1 MIDQTYDVQSLTWG
15 SLTEKTPGDGL
26 QGHATTRGSRSQA
39 SGTIRDFVGPGGG
52 CTPSRRGVFL
62 ARRTPRAEGM
72 TGARTRRKSATG
84 SRRLRTRFASRV
96 AAPFHQRGDRPRLRG
111 PSVPAA
117 RIPCPAAPSRA
128 SPRKLSERSRCA
140 ILTMSSTRC
149 SFSSLSYLSPP
160 PIPLTFLSLPIALLF
175 F

>member
-1 MIDQTYDVQSLTWG
+1 MCSICLYLKISNG
-15 SLTEKTPGDGL
+15 EKHTSERFEGY
-26 QGHATTRGSRSQA
+26 ATTRGSRSRA

-62 ARRTPRAEGM
+62 TRRTPRAEGM
-72 TGARTRRKSATG
+72 TGARTRRKSATR

-117 RIPCPAAPSRA
+117 RVPCPVTPSRA
-128 SPRKLSERSRCA
+128 SPRKLGERDPGAQSSR
-140 ILTMSSTRC
+140 LPRVVPSRRSHTFHPLR
-149 SFSSLSYLSPP
+149 SP
-160 PIPLTFLSLPIALLF
+160 
-175 F
+175 